1 MSEALPLIS
10 VVIPCFN
17 SELTLRETL
26 ESVLAQSWPNL
37 EIIAVDDSSTDN
49 THAMLRGYAI
59 RDKRVRVV
67 RQANAGCG
75 AARNAGIRQARGQ
88 FIGLIDADD
97 LWAPGYLAAHMQRFA
112 ADRALGVSFTRV
124 RFIENDGLP
133 TTETTRPKLKGIR
146 PEDILQDNPCGC
158 AMMVARRKVFV
169 DVGLFND
176 KLRRAEDQEWLFRV
190 ALTAWKIE
198 GIDRV
203 MADYRN
209 SPAGLSAD
217 LEAQFKAYL
226 ELLEHV
232 RQLAPEVVGR
242 FQRLAIAHMLHYM
255 ARRAIRLGQDRSVVR
270 GFLMRALK
278 AAPELVLRKPRAT
291 FGMLAVALVPGAAEV
306 LVPAVR
312 RVQT

>member
-1 MSEALPLIS
+1 MSETLPLIS

-17 SELTLRETL
+17 CEVTLRETL
-26 ESVLAQSWPNL
+26 ESILAQSWPNL

-49 THAMLRGYAI
+49 THAILRGYAI
-59 RDKRVRVV
+59 RDKRVRVI

-75 AARNAGIRQARGQ
+75 AARNAGIRHARGQ

-97 LWAPGYLAAHMQRFA
+97 LWAQEYLAAHMQRFA
-112 ADRALGVSFTRV
+112 ADAKLGVSFTRV
-124 RFIENDGLP
+124 RFIENDGMP
-133 TTETTRPKLKGIR
+133 TSETTRPKLSGIR
-146 PEDILQDNPCGC
+146 PQDILQDNPCGC
-158 AMMVARRKVFV
+158 AMMVARRQVFV
-169 DVGLFND
+169 DIGLFND

-190 ALTAWKIE
+190 ALTPWKIE

-232 RQLAPEVVGR
+232 RRIAPDVVGR
-242 FQRLAIAHMLHYM
+242 HQRLAVAHMLHYL
-255 ARRAIRLGQDRSVVR
+255 ARRAIRLGLDRSVVR
-270 GFLMRALK
+270 GFLLRALK
-278 AAPELVLRKPRAT
+278 TAPELVFRKPRGT
-291 FGMLAVALVPGAAEV
+291 FGMLAVALLPGAAEV
-306 LVPAVR
+306 LVPAPR
-312 RVQT
+312 RV